1 MNVSLTPELEKV
13 VLEKVACG
21 LYTSA
26 SEVIREA
33 LRTMVA
39 NDRIQQ
45 EKLSALRSD
54 IAHGLR
60 DMESGDFEELD
71 GRTSRALLRRIN
83 SRRKK

>member
-13 VLEKVACG
+13 VLEKAACG

-33 LRTMVA
+33 LWTMVA

-45 EKLSALRSD
+45 ESCPLCVRILHMGFVIWRA
-54 IAHGLR
+54 A
-60 DMESGDFEELD
+60 
-71 GRTSRALLRRIN
+71 TSRSWMVYLQ
-83 SRRKK
+83 STPPSDQ